1 MFPDAF
7 VSYQKLMG
15 NLDFRASI
23 LTVPY
28 VMLAGPV
35 AEELIFRGVI
45 LDRLKPAFPFWVA
58 NVMQAALFG
67 FFHLNVIQGLY
78 AFVLGILLGMVVRVT
93 GSIIGSM
100 ITHIIFNATSIGLS
114 VLAVYAEDFYR
125 KTAIYILTAAVICF
139 ILGFRY
145 YVHQYHVVMS
155 EESQTLE

>member
-1 MFPDAF
+1 MVYDW
-7 VSYQKLMG
+7 
-15 NLDFRASI
+15 
-23 LTVPY
+23 TV
-28 VMLAGPV
+28 G
-35 AEELIFRGVI
+35 ELRS
-45 LDRLKPAFPFWVA
+45 R
-58 NVMQAALFG
+58 G

-114 VLAVYAEDFYR
+114 VLAVYAEGFYR
-125 KTAIYILTAAVICF
+125 KAAIYILTAAVICF

-145 YVHQYHVVMS
+145 YVHQYHVVKS